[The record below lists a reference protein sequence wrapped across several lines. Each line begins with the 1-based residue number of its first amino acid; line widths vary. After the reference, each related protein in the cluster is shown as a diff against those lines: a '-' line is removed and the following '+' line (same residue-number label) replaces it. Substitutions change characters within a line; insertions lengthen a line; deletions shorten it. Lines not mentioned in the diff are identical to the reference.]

1 VFLDALAHH
10 RRATGKAALSVNWGP
25 WAEAGM
31 AARFLAREE
40 SKRNRRTVPTNGVQ
54 VLSTSRALEALE
66 RLLEDGAVQAG
77 VIQIDW
83 RTWQRS
89 YGSLTVAP
97 YLSLLI
103 SDSDSGLPG
112 KTSDGQSHG
121 CILSS
126 QPEARREIVSSY
138 LAKQIA
144 HILKVPLASV
154 DSEKP
159 ISNMGFDSLMSI
171 ELKNQIEIDLGVS
184 VAMAQLLQGPT
195 LVELTDWVIRLLVA
209 VQPTG
214 TTCTVPTSANEFEEG
229 VI

>member
-1 VFLDALAHH
+1 
-10 RRATGKAALSVNWGP
+10 
-25 WAEAGM
+25 
-31 AARFLAREE
+31 
-40 SKRNRRTVPTNGVQ
+40 
-54 VLSTSRALEALE
+54 
-66 RLLEDGAVQAG
+66 
-77 VIQIDW
+77 
-83 RTWQRS
+83 
-89 YGSLTVAP
+89 
-97 YLSLLI
+97 LLI

>member
-1 VFLDALAHH
+1 
-10 RRATGKAALSVNWGP
+10 
-25 WAEAGM
+25 
-31 AARFLAREE
+31 
-40 SKRNRRTVPTNGVQ
+40 
-54 VLSTSRALEALE
+54 
-66 RLLEDGAVQAG
+66 
-77 VIQIDW
+77 
-83 RTWQRS
+83 
-89 YGSLTVAP
+89 
-97 YLSLLI
+97 
-103 SDSDSGLPG
+103 
-112 KTSDGQSHG
+112 
-121 CILSS
+121 
-126 QPEARREIVSSY
+126 